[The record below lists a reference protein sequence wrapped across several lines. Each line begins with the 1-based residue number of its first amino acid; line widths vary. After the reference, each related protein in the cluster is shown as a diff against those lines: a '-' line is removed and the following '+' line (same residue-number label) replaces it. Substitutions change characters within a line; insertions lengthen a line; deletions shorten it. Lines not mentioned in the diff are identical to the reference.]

1 MNNLNIN
8 IREEDLNSKTVVELV
23 DFIILNHHEYLKV
36 ELPRVTKLSYT
47 IRRVHGN
54 THPELHEVEKTF
66 KDLVELI
73 GVYIEKEENRIF
85 PNIKQYKKLNIEGS
99 LEVMGVEAND
109 LKNQQIT
116 INEAFI
122 KLRSQT
128 NNNVAPDDG
137 CQTFDLTYELYSEI
151 EEVLKNQFHIENR
164 YLFPKLL

>member
-8 IREEDLNSKTVVELV
+8 ISEEDLSSKTVVELV

-54 THPELHEVEKTF
+54 THSELHEVEKTF